1 MVPCLRKNDPMMQKV
16 SAAIV
21 CDDQGAATVYLG
33 SRLRGRVHAI
43 QYVKGTLD
51 AGTDLVITGETT
63 EVAILTDSP
72 SASEWFYPRAFPNQV
87 TDGAAEADA
96 WVDIELLDERIKVV
110 VAQGGNAGAGSI
122 SAFVDTRE

>member
-1 MVPCLRKNDPMMQKV
+1 MMKKV
-16 SAAIV
+16 TAAIA
-21 CDDQGAATVYLG
+21 CDGSGNATVYLG

-63 EVAILTDSP
+63 EVAIMTDSP
-72 SASEWFYPRAFPNQV
+72 AASEWFYPRAFPNQA

-96 WVDIELLDERIKVV
+96 ILDIHVLDERIKVV
-110 VAQGGNAGAGSI
+110 VAQGGASGAGSI
-122 SAFVDTRE
+122 SAFVETAE

>member
-1 MVPCLRKNDPMMQKV
+1 MMQKV
-16 SAAIV
+16 SATITTAA
-21 CDDQGAATVYLG
+21 DGSATVYLG

-43 QYVKGTLD
+43 QYVAGTLD

-63 EVAILTDSP
+63 GVAILTDSP
-72 SASEWFYPRAFPNQV
+72 AASEWFYPRAFPNQA

-96 WVDIELLDERIKVV
+96 TEDIELLDERIKVV
-110 VAQGGNAGAGSI
+110 VAQGGNGGVGSI

>member
-1 MVPCLRKNDPMMQKV
+1 MIQKV
-16 SAAIV
+16 SSAIV
-21 CDDQGAATVYLG
+21 TAADGSATVYLG

-43 QYVKGTLD
+43 QYVAGTLD

-63 EVAILTDSP
+63 GVAILTDSP
-72 SASEWFYPRAFPNQV
+72 AASEWFYPRAFPNQV

-96 WVDIELLDERIKVV
+96 TLDIELLDERIKVV
-110 VAQGGNAGAGSI
+110 VAQGGDKLTGSI

>member
-1 MVPCLRKNDPMMQKV
+1 MMQKV

-21 CDDQGAATVYLG
+21 TAADGSATVYLG

-63 EVAILTDSP
+63 GVAILTDSP
-72 SASEWFYPRAFPNQV
+72 ADSEWFYPRAFPNQAS
-87 TDGAAEADA
+87 DGAAEADA
-96 WVDIELLDERIKVV
+96 VIDIHLLDERIKVV
-110 VAQGGNAGAGSI
+110 VAQGGNAGAGTI
-122 SAFVDTRE
+122 RAFVETAE